1 MSKNLNKVRK
11 KLENRRRQINQHTK
25 HRERTVPMLM
35 HRQEDARDEPD
46 FYMPPSSLPKEPKLH
61 GKKGDYFLFRL
72 MAAVCIFLMTA
83 ILFQSTV
90 PQAEGAKRLV
100 QQTYEQE
107 IEFAA
112 IANWYE
118 NQFGRPLALLPNNQ
132 NMAQGDPN
140 EQVEMVYAVPA
151 SGIISQD
158 FDQDG
163 RGILIET
170 GMNAEIEAVKGG
182 QVSRVG
188 ADEEGGNLGKTV
200 TVKHYDGTEAVY
212 GMLDKVEV
220 NVYDHIE
227 AGYKVGTVSTNEEA
241 QKGIFYFALKDGEK
255 YINPSEVISFE

>member
-1 MSKNLNKVRK
+1 MSKDLNKVRR
-11 KLENRRRQINQHTK
+11 KLENRRRQIDHNVKQ
-25 HRERTVPMLM
+25 RERTVPMLM
-35 HRQEDARDEPD
+35 NRHEDAREEPD
-46 FYMPPSSLPKEPKLH
+46 FYIPPSPHEKGPKISTP
-61 GKKGDYFLFRL
+61 KGDFFLFRL

-90 PQAEGAKRLV
+90 PQAEGAKQFV

-107 IEFAA
+107 IQFAA

-118 NQFGRPLALLPNNQ
+118 NQFGRPLALLPANQ
-132 NMAQGDPN
+132 DMAQGNPN

-151 SGIISQD
+151 SGTISQD
-158 FDQDG
+158 FDKDG

-212 GMLDKVEV
+212 GMLNQVEV
-220 NVYDHIE
+220 NIYDHIE

-241 QKGIFYFALKDGEK
+241 QKGIFYFALKDGET